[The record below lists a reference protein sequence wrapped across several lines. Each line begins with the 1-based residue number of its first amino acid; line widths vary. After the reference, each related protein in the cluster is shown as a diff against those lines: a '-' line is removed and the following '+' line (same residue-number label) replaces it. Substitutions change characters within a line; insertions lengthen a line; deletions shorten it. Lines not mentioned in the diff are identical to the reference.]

1 MSVKSLLRR
10 LWTRLLRTFRW
21 HAGSVPHD
29 DLAHGNGWVDCFAAR
44 AARPAHSFRPRL
56 EDLEGRLAPATF
68 KLVAGVTD
76 NQPGSL
82 RAAILAA
89 DTNSSASNTIKLGD
103 GTFSLTDTT
112 DGNLL
117 IDDQNSAV
125 VSKTLTIVGQG
136 ETKTI
141 VTGGSNW
148 ADRIFEVVGRTGALM
163 TVVFKDFTIEG
174 GRASNG
180 GVVGGSDALGG
191 GLLIDGANVTL
202 SKVNLQGNIAVGHN
216 GNTGGL
222 GNNAFGGGIYVA
234 SGTLTLS
241 GGTIN
246 NNQALGGNGGSGS
259 AGANGAAGNPGRQG
273 LSGHQ
278 GASGFGGNNETGLAN
293 AGNGGTGKPG
303 GLGLNGSS
311 GGPGGNGG
319 QGGPGGNGG
328 GGFGGGIFVASGQV
342 TLSSTAI
349 AANLAAGGTGGP
361 GGPGGRGGQGGT
373 GGKGGPGGQGGPG
386 GKGGSGAQTAFG
398 TGAGGNGGNGG
409 RGGLGGTGGNGGNGG
424 AGGNGGR
431 GGDGGTAF
439 GGGIAVA
446 SGTGK
451 LILTTCTV
459 ADNFAVGGPGGA
471 GRDGG
476 GGGSGGKAGEPGLGG
491 QGGRAG
497 NGGAGK
503 PGGKDGAAG
512 HSGLPGVT
520 GRIGFSGQNGVGGT
534 GGNGGNAAGAGI
546 WVAEGTGPTVS
557 LTGTTVAG
565 SATAG
570 AGGLAPAGNG
580 AAGAAGTASPAPIL
594 GAFSPGK
601 QLLTQFLSAGPPGFA
616 RPLAFVTANV
626 RFTLV
631 VQVVDSSGNVITSF
645 NGPVTISLAANPGK
659 DHLSGTL
666 MVNAVSGVAT
676 FSPLELHN
684 VAFRYRL
691 KVSAGGAVSTL
702 TKEFDVVPNV
712 QLLVTAPPPASVRA
726 NVPFTVAVELVDS
739 PGGVITSFNGPVTI
753 SLAAN
758 PGKDHLSGTLTVK
771 AVKGVATFRLELHHI
786 AKGYRLKVSAGTVS
800 AFTEPFDVT
809 GNL

>member
-1 MSVKSLLRR
+1 MSIQSLLRR
-10 LWTRLLRTFRW
+10 LWTRFLRAFRAHLW
-21 HAGSVPHD
+21 HRT
-29 DLAHGNGWVDCFAAR
+29 GWLDYFAAR
-44 AARPAHSFRPRL
+44 VARRTPAFRPRL

-89 DTNSSASNTIKLGD
+89 DTNASASNTIKLGP
-103 GTFSLTDTT
+103 GIYSLTDTA
-112 DGNLL
+112 DGNLV

-125 VSKTLTIVGQG
+125 VSKKLTIEGRGATQ
-136 ETKTI
+136 TT
-141 VTGGSNW
+141 VTGGSIWN
-148 ADRIFEVVGRTGALM
+148 DRIFQIVGQTGARM
-163 TVVFKDFTIEG
+163 TVVFEDFTIEG
-174 GRASNG
+174 GKASNA

-191 GLLIDGANVTL
+191 GLLIDGAKVTL
-202 SKVNLQGNIAVGHN
+202 RNVNVQNNLALGNN
-216 GNTGGL
+216 GNTGGD

-234 SGTLTLS
+234 SGTLILS

-246 NNQALGGNGGSGS
+246 GNHAQAGNGGTGI

-273 LSGHQ
+273 ARGDD
-278 GASGFGGNNETGLAN
+278 GASGFGGNNESALAN

-349 AANLAAGGTGGP
+349 AANLAAGGTGGK
-361 GGPGGRGGQGGT
+361 GGNGGRGGQGGT
-373 GGKGGPGGQGGPG
+373 GGKGGTGGQGGPG
-386 GKGGSGAQTAFG
+386 GKGGSGAQTFFG

-409 RGGLGGTGGNGGNGG
+409 RGGVGGTGGNGGIGG

-431 GGDGGTAF
+431 GGTGGSAF

-451 LILTTCTV
+451 LILSTCTV
-459 ADNFAVGGPGGA
+459 ADNSAVGGPGGA

-476 GGGSGGKAGEPGLGG
+476 GGGSGGKAGAPGIGG

-503 PGGKDGAAG
+503 PGGKDGAVG
-512 HSGLPGVT
+512 HSGLPGIT
-520 GRIGFSGQNGVGGT
+520 GRIGFSGQNGAGGN

-546 WVAEGTGPTVS
+546 WVAQGTGPTVS

-570 AGGLAPAGNG
+570 AGGLGPAGNG
-580 AAGAAGTASPAPIL
+580 AAGAAGTDSPAPIL

-601 QLLTQFLSAGPPGFA
+601 QLLAQLLSARPPGLA
-616 RPLAFVTANV
+616 RPLASVTANV
-626 RFTLV
+626 GFTV
-631 VQVVDSSGNVITSF
+631 AVQVVDSSGNVITSF
-645 NGPVTISLAANPGK
+645 NGPVTIGLAANPGK

-666 MVNAVSGVAT
+666 KVTAINGVAT
-676 FSPLELHN
+676 FSSLELHKI
-684 VAFRYRL
+684 ALGYRL
-691 KVSAGGAVSTL
+691 KVSATGAVSTV
-702 TKEFDVVPNV
+702 TEPFDVVAKTE
-712 QLLVTAPPPASVRA
+712 LLVTTQPPASIVA
-726 NVPFTVAVELVDS
+726 NREFGVIAELVDS
-739 PGGVITSFNGPVTI
+739 SGNVITRFNGPVTI
-753 SLAAN
+753 SLAVN

-771 AVKGVATFRLELHHI
+771 AVKGVATFAPLVLHRI
-786 AKGYRLKVSAGTVS
+786 GNGYKLKVSAAGAVS
-800 AFTEPFDVT
+800 ALTEPFRVVGFFT
-809 GNL
+809 PPP